1 MVGGQGRGS
10 ALPTGRSGKGS
21 AGVCGGR
28 VSQAGGRWGGE
39 SVIILLAI
47 AAVHIFRLE
56 AWWEVALAWVK
67 YALEGGSRT
76 ASSVELDVA
85 TQSVG
90 EVAIENELLRA
101 RCRNVAHFGPVEL
114 EPMSTTTS
122 AAAGRRYGRKAYG
135 EAPPSSYYARPS
147 GAHTPTPALPRVG
160 GRLILWEEGFHDVGE
175 SRRLPA
181 GVSLAHGRAGPYRS
195 DTGGAESP
203 V

>member
-47 AAVHIFRLE
+47 SAVHIFRLE

-101 RCRNVAHFGPVEL
+101 RCRNVAHFGPVQL
-114 EPMSTTTS
+114 EPMS
-122 AAAGRRYGRKAYG
+122 APRPRQPLVGAMGGRRMGRH
-135 EAPPSSYYARPS
+135 PP
-147 GAHTPTPALPRVG
+147 PAITRVQAEH
-160 GRLILWEEGFHDVGE
+160 I
-175 SRRLPA
+175 RRHRRCPGLVDA
-181 GVSLAHGRAGPYRS
+181 
-195 DTGGAESP
+195 
-203 V
+203 